1 MNGFAF
7 FYILKSD
14 VMKTISTGL
23 IMLFILLLNSTR
35 IVAQDRMVHSA
46 RIKLHYAINDSV
58 ADSDILQ
65 NKEAL
70 QFVDSLF
77 FQSDFIYNLDSVHI
91 LGTAS
96 PEGAVTFNKQL
107 SERRAISL
115 YNYLCNKYPT
125 ASQVSFNYQ
134 FLPATWQELATMMQA
149 DTLLSNRGDILNVL
163 NSEYSHNYKQN
174 YLRSIDN
181 GNIYKYVAETYLPL
195 LRHSTATLYYHV
207 KEMPPFPMPSFALIK
222 ATPLSNKSL
231 SSYSTPVA
239 KSSKAYWAVK
249 TNLLYDAALV
259 PNVGL
264 EVYLGKDWSLAGN
277 WMYAW
282 WKSDR
287 KHNYWRT
294 YGGDV
299 ELRKWFGQKA
309 KQKPLQG
316 HHIGV
321 YAQML
326 TYDFELSNRGYL
338 GDDWH
343 YGGGISY
350 GYSLP
355 IARRLNIDFSIAM
368 GYLYGTYREYLPEDN
383 CYVWQ
388 STNKLHWIGPTK
400 AEVSL
405 VWLLGRTNYNV
416 KKGGAR

>member
-1 MNGFAF
+1 
-7 FYILKSD
+7 
-14 VMKTISTGL
+14 MKNISTGL
-23 IMLFILLLNSTR
+23 IMLFVLMLYSVED
-35 IVAQDRMVHSA
+35 VAQTKMGRSA
-46 RIKLHYAINDSV
+46 LVKLHYAVNDSV
-58 ADSDILQ
+58 VNPDILQ
-65 NKEAL
+65 NRTTL

-77 FQSDFIYNLDSVHI
+77 SKSDFAYNLDSVHI

-96 PEGAVTFNKQL
+96 PEGPIMLNKHL
-107 SERRAISL
+107 SERRAHAI

-125 ASQVSFNYQ
+125 DLHVSFKHQY
-134 FLPATWQELATMMQA
+134 FSTTWQELATLMHS
-149 DTLLSNRGDILNVL
+149 DTLLINKDEILAIL
-163 NSEYSHNYKQN
+163 NSEHSHIYKQN
-174 YLRSIDN
+174 YLRSIND
-181 GNIYKYVAETYLPL
+181 GYTYKYIAETYLPL
-195 LRHSTATLYYHV
+195 LRYSAATIYYHS
-207 KEMPPFPMPSFALIK
+207 KEISPLPVPSFAVIK
-222 ATPLSNKSL
+222 PTSL
-231 SSYSTPVA
+231 PNNMLLPYTTPV
-239 KSSKAYWAVK
+239 KHSSKAYWAVK
-249 TNLLYDAALV
+249 TNLLYDVALV
-259 PNVGL
+259 PNIGL
-264 EVYLGKDWSLAGN
+264 EMYLGKDWSLAGN

-299 ELRKWFGQKA
+299 ELRKWFGHKA

-321 YAQML
+321 YAQIL
-326 TYDFELSNRGYL
+326 TYDFELGKRGYL

-355 IARRLNIDFSIAM
+355 IARRLNIDFSVAM
-368 GYLYGTYREYLPEDN
+368 GYLYGTYREYLPIDN

-405 VWLLGRTNYNV
+405 VWLLGSGNFNV
-416 KKGGAR
+416 KKGGTR

>member
-1 MNGFAF
+1 MFYSIDSIAQIKMGRSTLIKMHFA
-7 FYILKSD
+7 
-14 VMKTISTGL
+14 V
-23 IMLFILLLNSTR
+23 
-35 IVAQDRMVHSA
+35 
-46 RIKLHYAINDSV
+46 NDSV
-58 ADSDILQ
+58 INPDIFK
-65 NKEAL
+65 NKETL
-70 QFVDSLF
+70 QYVDSLF
-77 FQSDFIYNLDSVHI
+77 SQSDFVYNIDSVHI

-96 PEGAVTFNKQL
+96 PEGVLKFNKQL
-107 SERRAISL
+107 SERRAIAL
-115 YNYLCNKYPT
+115 YKHLCNKYPT
-125 ASQVSFNYQ
+125 TSQVSLKYQ
-134 FLPATWQELATMMQA
+134 FFPSTWKELATLMHG
-149 DTLLSNRGDILNVL
+149 DTLLTNRGDILNVL
-163 NSEYSHNYKQN
+163 NNEYTHIYKQN
-174 YLRSIDN
+174 YLRSINN
-181 GNIYKYVAETYLPL
+181 GYSYKYIAETYLPL
-195 LRHSTATLYYHV
+195 LRYSVATIYYHV
-207 KEMPPFPMPSFALIK
+207 KEVSPLPMPSFAVVKSTSLPDK
-222 ATPLSNKSL
+222 FLSPYVISVKE
-231 SSYSTPVA
+231 
-239 KSSKAYWAVK
+239 SSKAYWALK